1 MTATHAPTP
10 AETLTTP
17 IAIVGMACLFPG
29 AGDAR
34 LYWANI
40 KRGVDGIGPV
50 PASHWALAD
59 YHDPDPTRPD
69 HTYAQR
75 GGFLAPVPFDPTAYG
90 LAPNTLEATDP
101 SQVLGLVVATEAL
114 RHAGY
119 GPERPF
125 DRARVSVVLGV
136 TGTLQL
142 VIPLGARL
150 GHPHW
155 RRALAEAGVPDE
167 QAADV
172 MERIAAA
179 YVPWQEASFP
189 GLLGNVVAGRIANR
203 LDLGGTNC
211 VVDAACASSLSAI
224 HLASLELQSGRASMV
239 LTGGVDAFNDIFMY
253 MCFSKTPALSPSG
266 DARPF
271 DAKGDGTILGEG
283 VGMVVLK
290 RLADAERDGDTVYA
304 VLKGVGSASDGRGKA
319 IYAPDADGQ
328 RRALDAAYLAAGV
341 APTSVELVEG
351 HGTGT
356 RVGDAIEVT
365 GLRKV
370 YGEAPEGGAW
380 CALGSVKSQIGH
392 TKAAA
397 GAAGLIKAAL
407 ALHHKVLPPTIK
419 VQQPLPALSEPG
431 TPFYLTR
438 EPRPWLSRQGHP
450 RRAAVSAFGF
460 GGSNFHAVLEEHQ
473 PRRIAPDWDGRV
485 ELVAISA
492 DAPADI
498 AARLQRYAE
507 AADWDAV
514 RVAATDD
521 RCAFQATAAFRLLF
535 VLEQGVSNVAEVVG
549 GLIAKVNTGAPFELP
564 DGTCFGVGGPLGTLG
579 VIFPGQ
585 GAQYPGMGRGW
596 ACVFPAALDALEAAE
611 VAYAGGPGRE
621 RPHGQRLLDRLYP
634 PTAYDAAAEAAQ
646 ADALRATDLAQPAIG
661 AVAAGM
667 WSQLAAWGV
676 RPAAA
681 AGHSFGEL
689 AALWASGRISQADF
703 MALAVLRGRLMA
715 AGGGDRGAMLA
726 VSAPVE
732 QVRAFLQGAPAGLV
746 IANLNTPTQVVLAG
760 PTSAVEA
767 AERQLAGS
775 GVRCVRLVV
784 GAAFHSPIVAEA
796 EGAFAEA
803 LARVEFRPGAFPVY
817 ANTTGQ
823 PYPTD
828 AGEARA
834 LLAAQLARPVDWVA
848 EVEAMYAAGVRTFL
862 EVGPGG
868 RLGGMVRAIL
878 GARPH
883 AVIAVDASNGKREAL
898 LDLARALAALG
909 ARGHHVDLASW
920 QGGAQDVEHLRARK
934 RPRMSIPVSGALYR
948 SPTAASPRPPRAT
961 AATATRMEPTR
972 MPTQQPSP
980 DAHPVDPATLAA
992 LVQATQR
999 SLEAWQHAQ
1008 AEAARIHAAFLDG
1021 QRSSQEAMRQLMAQQ
1036 RVLLERL
1043 TGEVAAAG
1051 GTQAAAPGAEAP
1063 TSSARG
1069 AAALARQALRAGKG
1083 RVKGS
1088 APTAPEPPEAV
1099 TAANPAAQ
1107 ALAASPPS
1115 ASIPAPHVAAAPPPP
1130 ASAPAPQ
1137 VAAAPP
1143 PPASAPAPHV
1153 AAAPPP
1159 SLAASAASPG
1169 LVDALIA
1176 VVADK
1181 TGYPPETLELDMA
1194 LEGDLGIDS
1203 IKRVEILSALV
1214 ERLPGLSPLGPEQAG
1229 GLVTLRDVVT
1239 AMGGAGAG
1247 EGPGS
1252 APLSAVSSGHA
1263 PAPLPT
1269 AVTPAPAQAP
1279 VAPAV
1284 FASAPPAVPA
1294 GAPAPAAQGG
1304 EDVAAALV
1312 AVVAD
1317 KTGYPPETL
1326 ELDMALEGD
1335 LGIDSIKRVEI
1346 LSALVERLPG
1356 LAPLG
1361 PEQAG
1366 SLHTLR
1372 DVVTAMGGAGASLS
1386 PTFAGPAAGSSGLV
1400 PANPPTAAMP
1410 GPAQPGVAGAA
1421 TQVAASAP
1429 AAQGGEDVAAALV
1442 AVVADKTGY
1451 PPETLE
1457 LDMALEGDLGI
1468 DSIKR
1473 VEILS
1478 ALVERLPGLAPLGP
1492 EQAGALLTLRDVVT
1506 AVGGGKGHVDSA
1518 PEPVGGAAGLGQVR
1532 MPAALPSARMATW
1545 AEIVRAADPARAV
1558 GLIAEVPS
1566 PEPLAPPTRLSAPK
1580 VAEGHDLWIACPPG
1594 DPMAVALAELFQAVG
1609 VAAVPVELRSDEL
1622 PSVPD
1627 RLGGLL
1633 LLAPDGE
1640 GPLWTEAD
1648 EAYLRSAF
1656 LLAARCGRS
1665 LQAAGAAGGSWFA
1678 TVGRLDGAF
1687 GLADPAAAFSP
1698 AGGSL
1703 SGLAKTAGH
1712 EWPGV
1717 VCQAFD
1723 VHRAWGAARAAE
1735 AIVEELFLDG
1745 PAEVGIGPLGRVGV
1759 FSRPAGPAAEGVP
1772 PCRPGELVVLTGGAR
1787 GVTAEVAL
1795 ALAEAYGPVV
1805 ALLGRTPAPGA
1816 EPAWLAA
1823 AEDEAAVKRAL
1834 AAQAEAPP
1842 SPRELQAGWLQ
1853 VSAAREIRRTLG
1865 RLAAAGVTA
1874 VYQAVDVRDEQ
1885 AVAACLASL
1894 RAAHGPVRMIVHG
1907 AGVLADKYLVDKT
1920 AAAFDAVFDTKV
1932 RGLRSL
1938 LAALDPGE
1946 SPAIV
1951 LFSSITARVG
1961 RVGQADYALANE
1973 LLNKAA
1979 HRLAGSRLGTRIVS
1993 VGWGPWD
2000 GGMVTPGLR
2009 SLFLAEG
2016 VGLLPLEAGATWL
2029 AAELGRDR
2037 PGVHELVVRAV
2048 VPASE
2053 PPPEEEGVD
2062 DDDDWGDEV
2071 VTPPVTP
2078 SAQDAAL
2085 DQPAEAPA
2093 SPLVPVMRRDIALR
2107 SHPFL
2112 ADHVLSG
2119 KAVLPVVVMLEWMAH
2134 AAQSTRPGSVLAGLD
2149 DYTLLKGVVLETEP
2163 YGLRIDVGVAE
2174 ATDEGLWRLPV
2185 QAFGDGRD
2193 RPLAHATVVLADQA
2207 PRAPQPHWS
2216 QSWSGGVEAWPYFR
2230 GIEEAYRSVLFH
2242 GPKFQGILSVEALG
2256 PEGVLGQVRVAAP
2269 PAAWMADPVREAWLT
2284 EPLAIDCAFQMLIL
2298 WSVET
2303 LGAPCL
2309 PCRIG
2314 VYRQYH
2320 PFGEGPITL
2329 AVHVTARRVGTLL
2342 ANIALRD
2349 AEGSLLAELRGA
2361 ECTFNVG
2368 LVEAFRRN
2376 QLAAHSSP

>member
-1 MTATHAPTP
+1 MTATHALTP

-50 PASHWALAD
+50 PASHWSPAD

-155 RRALAEAGVPDE
+155 RRALAEAGVPDD

-290 RLADAERDGDTVYA
+290 RLADAERDGDTIYA

-356 RVGDAIEVT
+356 RVGDAIEVA

-419 VQQPLPALSEPG
+419 VRQPLPALSEPG

-473 PRRIAPDWDGRV
+473 PRRVVPDWDGRV

-492 DAPADI
+492 DAPADV
-498 AARLQRYAE
+498 ATRLQRYAE
-507 AADWDAV
+507 APDWDAV
-514 RVAATDD
+514 RVAAADD
-521 RCAFQATAAFRLLF
+521 RCAFQAGAAFRLLF
-535 VLEQGVSNVAEVVG
+535 VLEQGVSNVAEVVE
-549 GLIAKVNTGAPFELP
+549 GLIAKVATGAPFELP

-611 VAYAGGPGRE
+611 VAFAGGPGRE

-634 PTAYDAAAEAAQ
+634 PTAYDAATEAAQ

-667 WSQLAAWGV
+667 WTQLAAWGV

-689 AALWASGRISQADF
+689 AALWASGRISQTDF

-732 QVRAFLQGAPAGLV
+732 QVKAFLQGAPAGLV

-760 PTSAVEA
+760 PTPAVEA
-767 AERQLAGS
+767 AERQLSGA

-784 GAAFHSPIVAEA
+784 GAAFHSPIVADA

-817 ANTTGQ
+817 ANTTGR

-834 LLAAQLARPVDWVA
+834 VLAAQLARPVDWVA

-862 EVGPGG
+862 EVGPGA

-920 QGGAQDVEHLRARK
+920 QGGVQDIDHLRARK
-934 RPRMSIPVSGALYR
+934 RPRMSLPVSGALYR
-948 SPTAASPRPPRAT
+948 SPSAPAPRPPRAT
-961 AATATRMEPTR
+961 AAPASRMEPTP

-980 DAHPVDPATLAA
+980 DAHPVDPAALAA

-1043 TGEVAAAG
+1043 TGDAG
-1051 GTQAAAPGAEAP
+1051 AIGGAQAAQSGAEAP
-1063 TSSARG
+1063 ASPARG

-1083 RVKGS
+1083 RVKGGAQASPAPLEATPPAPS
-1088 APTAPEPPEAV
+1088 AP
-1099 TAANPAAQ
+1099 NPVVQ
-1107 ALAASPPS
+1107 
-1115 ASIPAPHVAAAPPPP
+1115 VAAAPPPSAP
-1130 ASAPAPQ
+1130 NPVVQVAAAPPPSTPNPVAQVAVAPAPQ

-1143 PPASAPAPHV
+1143 PSAPLPAPTP
-1153 AAAPPP
+1153 AP
-1159 SLAASAASPG
+1159 G
-1169 LVDALIA
+1169 IVDALVA

-1214 ERLPGLSPLGPEQAG
+1214 EHLPGLAPLGPEQAG
-1229 GLVTLRDVVT
+1229 GLVTLRDVVM

-1247 EGPGS
+1247 EMS
-1252 APLSAVSSGHA
+1252 VAAPPVVVASGHA
-1263 PAPLPT
+1263 PAPSPV
-1269 AVTPAPAQAP
+1269 AMTPAPAPTP
-1279 VAPAV
+1279 VAPAFSV
-1284 FASAPPAVPA
+1284 SAPPAGAPAPAAQGGDDVAAALVAVVAEKTGYPPETLELDMALEGDLGIDSIKRVEILSALVERLPGLAPLGPEQAGGLVTLRDVVAAMGGSGAGEVSVAAPPAVVASGHAPAPSPVAMTPGPAPMPVAHAGSVSAPPA

-1356 LAPLG
+1356 LSPLG

-1366 SLHTLR
+1366 GLVTLR
-1372 DVVTAMGGAGASLS
+1372 DVVM
-1386 PTFAGPAAGSSGLV
+1386 
-1400 PANPPTAAMP
+1400 
-1410 GPAQPGVAGAA
+1410 
-1421 TQVAASAP
+1421 
-1429 AAQGGEDVAAALV
+1429 
-1442 AVVADKTGY
+1442 
-1451 PPETLE
+1451 
-1457 LDMALEGDLGI
+1457 
-1468 DSIKR
+1468 
-1473 VEILS
+1473 
-1478 ALVERLPGLAPLGP
+1478 
-1492 EQAGALLTLRDVVT
+1492 
-1506 AVGGGKGHVDSA
+1506 AVGGGKGEVVSA
-1518 PEPVGGAAGLGQVR
+1518 PLAREASADQPPPAVAAG
-1532 MPAALPSARMATW
+1532 SKTARMATW
-1545 AEIVRAADPARAV
+1545 AEVARDADPARAL
-1558 GLIAEVPS
+1558 GLIAEVPA
-1566 PEPLAPPTRLSAPK
+1566 PEPLAPPTRLSTPK

-1609 VAAVPVELRSDEL
+1609 VAALPVELRSDEL
-1622 PSVPD
+1622 PAVPD

-1648 EAYLRSAF
+1648 EAYLRNAF

-1665 LQAAGAAGGSWFA
+1665 LQAAGGAWFA

-1723 VHRAWGAARAAE
+1723 VHRSWGPARAAE

-1745 PAEVGIGPLGRVGV
+1745 PSEVGIGPLGRVGV
-1759 FSRPAGPAAEGVP
+1759 FSRPAGPAAEGAP

-1805 ALLGRTPAPGA
+1805 ALLGRTPAPGP

-1834 AAQAEAPP
+1834 AAQAEVPP

-1874 VYQAVDVRDEQ
+1874 VYQAVDVRDAE

-1938 LAALDPGE
+1938 LAALEPGE

-2048 VPASE
+2048 GPASA
-2053 PPPEEEGVD
+2053 PPPEEKGVD

-2071 VTPPVTP
+2071 VAPPPAAPLAQEV
-2078 SAQDAAL
+2078 AQDG
-2085 DQPAEAPA
+2085 PAEASG
-2093 SPLVPVMRRDIALR
+2093 SPLLPVMRRDIALR

-2134 AAQSTRPGSVLAGLD
+2134 AAQSTRPGSVLVGLD

-2163 YGLRIDVGVAE
+2163 YGLRIDVGAAE
-2174 ATDEGLWRLPV
+2174 VTEEGLWRLPV
-2185 QAFGDGRD
+2185 QAFGDGRE

-2216 QSWSGGVEAWPYFR
+2216 QNWSGGVEAWPYFR

-2242 GPKFQGILSVEALG
+2242 GPKFQGILGVEALG
-2256 PEGVLGQVRVAAP
+2256 PEGVLGQVRVAASP
-2269 PAAWMADPVREAWLT
+2269 SAWMADPVREAWLT

-2342 ANIALRD
+2342 ANVALRD
-2349 AEGSLLAELRGA
+2349 AEGRLLAELRGA